1 MKAYK
6 AAKEYGF
13 VNARVRGQLA
23 RSLNIA
29 DYERL
34 LRSKDY
40 KKFIGALRG
49 TRYGPVI
56 SAATPAELPNPE
68 ELALILAVDYA
79 NVSHRL
85 TRSLSGKVRGF
96 AEAYSLVFLTE
107 GLKTVIRG
115 KHAGLEKSEILSFV
129 VPTSP
134 AQAKMFAQL
143 LEKENVEKL
152 IEDIPILDLKVTL
165 LTKLSAYE
173 EFDSPV
179 PLEVALEEWYLRKIM
194 DALEEFPDEDKQRI
208 VQLLEARVD
217 LRNTTMMLRALILG
231 FNRRMTNASIIRF
244 TEDSQAFGDSIRQRD
259 SWEGVLLQLRKTKH
273 TEMATRLRRI
283 YTETQ
288 DLAEIELDV
297 EDYIAQQI
305 KKQLTGYP
313 FHLGTVIGFF
323 NLKYLEMRN
332 LISIAVGLEKGE
344 PASIIR
350 QMITIW

>member
-6 AAKEYGF
+6 AAKEFGF
-13 VNARVRGQLA
+13 INARVRGQLA
-23 RSLNIA
+23 RSLKIA

-49 TRYGPVI
+49 TRYGPII
-56 SAATPAELPNPE
+56 SAATPVQLPGPE
-68 ELALILAVDYA
+68 KLALILAIDYA

-85 TRSLSGKVRGF
+85 TRSLSGKVGRF

-107 GLKTVIRG
+107 GLKTMIRG
-115 KHAGLEKSEILSFV
+115 KHVGLKKSEILSFV

-134 AQAKMFAQL
+134 AQAKMFARL
-143 LEKENVEKL
+143 LDKDNVEKL
-152 IEDIPILDLKVTL
+152 IDDIPILDLKVAL
-165 LTKLSAYE
+165 LTKLPSYE
-173 EFDSPV
+173 EFNSTA

-194 DALEEFPDEDKQRI
+194 DSLEEFSDEDRQRI
-208 VQLLEARVD
+208 IQLLEARVD
-217 LRNTTMMLRALILG
+217 LRNAIMMLRALILD
-231 FNRRMTNASIIRF
+231 FNRRMINASIVRF
-244 TEDSQAFGDSIRQRD
+244 TEDSQAFGDAIRQRD
-259 SWEGVLLQLRKTKH
+259 SWSGVLMQLRKTKH
-273 TEMATRLRRI
+273 AEMATRLRRI
-283 YTETQ
+283 YTDTQ
-288 DLAEIELDV
+288 DLAKMELDV

-305 KKQLTGYP
+305 KKQLTGFP

-332 LISIAVGLEKGE
+332 LISIAVGIEKGV

>member
-13 VNARVRGQLA
+13 VNSRVRGQLA
-23 RSLNIA
+23 RSLRIA

-34 LRSKDY
+34 LQSRDY

-49 TRYGPVI
+49 TRYGAVI
-56 SAATPAELPNPE
+56 SAATPTELPSPE

-79 NVSHRL
+79 DVSHRL
-85 TRSLSGKVRGF
+85 TRSLSGTVRRF
-96 AEAYSLVFLTE
+96 AEAYALVFLIE

-115 KHAGLEKSEILSFV
+115 KHVGLEKSEILSFV

-134 AQAKMFAQL
+134 GRARMFAQL
-143 LEKENVEKL
+143 LDKENVEKL
-152 IEDIPILDLKVTL
+152 IEDIPILDLKIAL
-165 LTKLSAYE
+165 LTKLPAYE
-173 EFDSPV
+173 EFESAV
-179 PLEVALEEWYLRKIM
+179 PLEVALEEWYLRKVLES
-194 DALEEFPDEDKQRI
+194 LEEFSDENKQRI
-208 VQLLEARVD
+208 VHLLEARVN
-217 LRNTTMMLRALILG
+217 LRNTTMMLRAQILG
-231 FNRRMTNASIIRF
+231 FNRRMIDASIVRF

-259 SWEGVLLQLRKTKH
+259 SWGGVLMQLKKTKH
-273 TEMATRLRRI
+273 PEMATRLRRI

-297 EDYIAQQI
+297 EDYLAQQI
-305 KKQLTGYP
+305 KKQLTGFP

-332 LISIAVGLEKGE
+332 LISIAVGIEKGE